1 MQTGPNPQVP
11 AIDSTAVRIAPSL
24 TDLEQRIL
32 DYMVLYL
39 RRNTY
44 QPSIREIGQRFG
56 IKSTKTVSEHL
67 QALAEKGFIERD
79 PSRSRGIR
87 IVGLDLNPQ
96 TVSMPLYRDLREAGN
111 GLRTGRSDLRISV
124 DKQLAAR
131 TGGFVVR
138 APREQLAAAGIVGG
152 DLLVI
157 LPATPEE
164 LADGE
169 IVVGR
174 TRNGVDYY
182 QLKTSDA
189 GALLYAMAGAP
200 PVEGHGSAAPVIL
213 GRLSGLFRRVT
224 PSASEAPLTAH

>member
-11 AIDSTAVRIAPSL
+11 AIDSSAVRIAPSL

-124 DKQLAAR
+124 DKQLAAM

-138 APREQLAAAGIVGG
+138 APREQLAAAGIVAG

-174 TRNGVDYY
+174 TRKGVDYY
-182 QLKTSDA
+182 QLKTSDS

-200 PVEGHGSAAPVIL
+200 PVEGHGNAAPVIL
-213 GRLSGLFRRVT
+213 GRLSALFRRVT

>member
-1 MQTGPNPQVP
+1 M
-11 AIDSTAVRIAPSL
+11 
-24 TDLEQRIL
+24 TDIEHGIL

-87 IVGLDLNPQ
+87 IVGLDLDSE
-96 TVSMPLYRDLREAGN
+96 TVSMPLYADLREVAI
-111 GLRTGRSDLRISV
+111 GLQAGRSDLRISV
-124 DKQLAAR
+124 DKQLAAKK
-131 TGGFVVR
+131 GGFVVR
-138 APREQLAAAGIVGG
+138 APREQLAAAGIADG

-157 LPATPEE
+157 QPARAEE
-164 LADGE
+164 FQDGE

-174 TRNGVDYY
+174 TRQGVEYY
-182 QLKTSDA
+182 QLKRGNS
-189 GALLYAMAGAP
+189 GALLYAMEGSP
-200 PVEGHGSAAPVIL
+200 PVDGHGDAAPVIL
-213 GRLSGLFRRVT
+213 GRVSALFRKVT
-224 PSASEAPLTAH
+224 PRPFKAPITAH